1 MPVGNSVMVVKDY
14 GRIEL
19 KLKAL
24 MDARNITRNYLAR
37 HINARFEV
45 VDKWYNGDVEK
56 LDLDILARIC
66 FVLKC
71 NVEDVITYTE

>member
-19 KLKAL
+19 KHKAL
-24 MDARNITRNYLAR
+24 MDGRNITRNYLAR